1 MFPILWRYICK
12 IILTRETET
21 REEVLERVDWR
32 KKRHESVER
41 DPLNTF
47 GIGTHPRNEWWN
59 SIFNKLF
66 F

>member
-21 REEVLERVDWR
+21 REEVLERADWR

-47 GIGTHPRNEWWN
+47 GIGTHPRNE
-59 SIFNKLF
+59 
-66 F
+66 